1 MIWPLLKEKAKEQG
15 LPLSTVVGEVLHLV
29 VLDVIFAMPDSRSI
43 CFQGGTSIHLLYG
56 GYRYSEDLDLADE
69 GINQQ
74 LAQRLV
80 KKSQSE
86 IEKNITQLLGIGQC
100 QWHFPSVPASHR
112 IYIYW
117 LSFQPHGMRQKFR
130 VKIEFAC
137 YPVYHTK
144 IIPVKSDF
152 DLLQRR
158 PLVIGLTLR
167 ELVAEKITAVA
178 GRPYVKGRDLFD
190 LWYLSE
196 VLSETVDSFLV
207 EKKFKD
213 YQVSWSKSDLI
224 KKLAVISSKN
234 LAAEMNRFL
243 PQRYRQQ
250 LSKNGYEIVR
260 GAALG
265 VMNTVSKALSLTRNQ
280 K

>member
-1 MIWPLLKEKAKEQG
+1 MIWPVLKEKAKEQG

-43 CFQGGTSIHLLYG
+43 CFQGGTSIHLLYR
-56 GYRYSEDLDLADE
+56 GYRYSEDLDFTGERLE
-69 GINQQ
+69 QQ
-74 LAQRLV
+74 LAQKFI

-86 IEKNITQLLGIGQC
+86 IEKHITQLLGNGQF

-117 LSFQPHGMRQKFR
+117 LNFQPHGMRQKFR
-130 VKIEFAC
+130 AKIEFAC

-152 DLLQRR
+152 DVLQRR
-158 PLVIGLTLR
+158 PLVTGLTLP
-167 ELVAEKITAVA
+167 ELLAEKITAVA

-196 VLSETVDSFLV
+196 VLGETVDLFLV
-207 EKKFKD
+207 EKKFQD
-213 YQVSWSKSDLI
+213 YQVSRSKLDLK
-224 KKLAVISSKN
+224 KKLAVIDSQN
-234 LAAEMNRFL
+234 LAVEMNRFL

-250 LSKNGYEIVR
+250 LSKDGYEIVR

-265 VMNTVSKALSLTRNQ
+265 VMDKVRNSLSSTRKQ
-280 K
+280 V